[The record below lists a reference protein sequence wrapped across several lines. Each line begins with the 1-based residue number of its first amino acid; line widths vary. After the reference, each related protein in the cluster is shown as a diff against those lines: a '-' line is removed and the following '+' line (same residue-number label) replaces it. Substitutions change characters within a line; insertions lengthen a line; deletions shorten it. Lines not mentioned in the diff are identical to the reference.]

1 MVRLARFVGVLV
13 ALSCAVA
20 LLLGGLA
27 RLDRHRYDQRM
38 DREAQLIGAQPF
50 YRDSSPSLVVVT
62 GSSTVRLWTDS
73 AAAFPTAQVVNTGF
87 GGSTMD
93 ELADHYQELI
103 GRYHP
108 DEIYIGS
115 GDNDLA
121 FGRSRADILADADRL
136 LTNIATE
143 LPDAQVAIVAAKP
156 SLKRWYLR
164 ANYRDLNEGLR
175 QLAAS
180 RNNVVF
186 VDVWTRLLD
195 HNGRVRPELYAEDG
209 LHLNDRGYRIYAA
222 ALSAAQVRARDRA

>member
-1 MVRLARFVGVLV
+1 MVRMARFVGLLV

-27 RLDRHRYDQRM
+27 KVDRHLYDQRM

-50 YRDSSPSLVVVT
+50 YRDSSRSLVVVT

-73 AAAFPTAQVVNTGF
+73 AAAFPSAQVVNTGF

-93 ELADHYQELI
+93 ELADHYQDLI

-108 DEIYIGS
+108 DEVYIAS

-121 FGRSRADILADADRL
+121 FGRSRDDILADADRL

-143 LPDAQVAIVAAKP
+143 LPNAQVAIVAAKP

-164 ANYRDLNEGLR
+164 DNYRELNQGLR
-175 QLAAS
+175 RLATS

-186 VDVWTRLLD
+186 VDIWTLLLD
-195 HNGRVRPELYAEDG
+195 HNGRVRPELYADDG

-222 ALSAAQVRARDRA
+222 ALSTAQDPPQDRA